1 MLPKR
6 ILILDTGKEWGGGT
20 NSLLELL
27 KRIDKNKYHFTAI
40 FYNNYKRGSDS
51 NIKMEIEKLGIDFLL
66 LKQEKQPVAAKIL
79 KELIRLL
86 FFFSAWLKQY
96 FIFWI
101 DYRFRI
107 ESNAS
112 ILKETIQRFQI
123 DLLYMNNQ
131 PSTNLE
137 GILAA
142 RNAGIL
148 CIQHSRTAARLNAF
162 EVDAVNKWLRRMI
175 CVSEGVRE
183 SFVGQGINESIC
195 DVVYNGIDR
204 NASPMISA
212 SEIRKK
218 WGVGEDEIL
227 IGTVGSLMRRKRIND
242 LIEAVARIQ
251 SQDKNASSPSPCPLP
266 SGERIKV
273 RGMIVGGGPEK
284 ANLQKQVLKLDL
296 QDKVIF
302 TDFQT
307 DAISYINAMDIFVL
321 PSEKEGLPRVILEA
335 MLMERPVVACD
346 TTGSSELVVD
356 SKTGFLVPV
365 KKPEIMADAIL
376 KLIASS
382 DLRKK
387 MGQNGRA
394 MVLERF
400 SIDSYI
406 SGVSRI
412 FEEVFS

>member
-40 FYNNYKRGSDS
+40 FYNNYKRGNDS

-66 LKQEKQPVAAKIL
+66 LKQEKQSVAAKIL
-79 KELIRLL
+79 KELTRAM
-86 FFFSAWLKQY
+86 FFFSSGLKQH

-107 ESNAS
+107 EPNANR
-112 ILKETIQRFQI
+112 LKEIIERFKI

-131 PSTNLE
+131 PSTNIE

-183 SFVGQGINESIC
+183 SFVEQGINESIC

-204 NASPMISA
+204 NVSPMSSA
-212 SEIRKK
+212 SEIRKN
-218 WGVGEDEIL
+218 WGVGDDEIL

-242 LIEAVARIQ
+242 LIEAVGKLQ
-251 SQDKNASSPSPCPLP
+251 MQDTRGKRHDLKPETFNLKPSFKC
-266 SGERIKV
+266 
-273 RGMIVGGGPEK
+273 MIVGDGPEK
-284 ANLQKQVLKLDL
+284 EWLQAEALRHGVTDE
-296 QDKVIF
+296 VIF
-302 TDFQT
+302 TGFQS
-307 DAISYINAMDIFVL
+307 DAISCINAMDIFVL

-335 MLMERPVVACD
+335 MLMEKPVVACD

-356 SKTGFLVPV
+356 GKTGFLVPV

-376 KLIASS
+376 KLIASA
-382 DLRKK
+382 DVRKK
-387 MGQNGRA
+387 LGQNGRT

-406 SGVSRI
+406 NGVSKI
-412 FEEVFS
+412 FEEVLS